1 MKKYYLVL
9 FLFIFSRLAFAQ
21 ESITVQANTVIKD
34 VSHHPVGINVDYLM
48 DDDTYLQP
56 ETSTTSALQE
66 MGVKFLRFPGGE
78 KSDNYIWGQYPYTSA
93 NPTLALSGACHWPNE
108 DPRFVLDDH
117 KNLKPT
123 TLDFDEFMVMVKETG
138 TEPLIV
144 VNGDGF
150 HNNGGT
156 CGGVPSRD
164 SLLMAARQWVKY
176 ANVVKKYNIK
186 YWMIGNESYHS
197 AAYDGAVSA
206 NDYLNDL
213 IDFAQAMKAEDPSI
227 KIVVNGLSDSW
238 WETILSNSTAA
249 GLIDYLGVSVYP
261 IYNWST
267 GYDHYRTTSP
277 NFTSSI
283 NVASNA
289 ITKYV
294 TNTTDRQRIK
304 VIATEYNTIDW
315 AEGGWLNRNDVG
327 HALVAFDMLGKLL
340 QVPKLDLAFFW
351 NTRYVDNREIPFNV
365 FDALSSTG
373 KMQANGLALSV
384 WGKYLLND
392 LVTVNSTASI
402 VSYASKSATGLNVF
416 LLNKDTQAHTVDLNI
431 NDFVTSG
438 TAERFTYQGTSTS
451 DTAPVFAP
459 SDPVAS
465 LSSGTSQYSLQVEPA
480 SITVLRFTKAIE
492 VSQQVSSLTLVN
504 ADNEADLQALVNGST
519 LNLATLPT
527 RSFNIRANTNPATVG
542 SVKFTLS
549 GTQSK
554 TATESGK
561 PYALFG
567 DDVHG
572 DYYAWT
578 PAVGSY
584 TLTATPYTAAKGAGT
599 AGTTLTVSFTVVD
612 QAPEENQPLISN
624 VSATTGNAY
633 TVTDVAA
640 GKLMYT
646 DRTYKI
652 TSVPASLAGA
662 SLIQT
667 ANNDK
672 WNTSTSLL
680 SFRLAQKA
688 TVYIAYDPRG
698 TTLPA
703 WLSGWQ
709 KLSDRLGVDDSKIS
723 SMDLYSKS
731 FEAGEVTL
739 GGNKA
744 SPAAGAENNY
754 LVLALAAVTPATSSA
769 LVSNVAAASGRS
781 YSLAEAQAGE
791 LMYTDRTYQ
800 ITSVPSFLQNA
811 ALIQPANDDKK
822 STSTSLLSF
831 ELSEQAV
838 VYVAY
843 DPRGTTLPGWLS
855 GWQKLSDR
863 LGVDD
868 SQISSMDLY
877 SKSFEAG
884 EVTLGGNLASPAR
897 GAQTNYLVIAVP
909 ANQTLTATQIT
920 AAVATEKSSQNPSLR
935 VFPNPNTGNQI
946 WVELGNLTKEEQV
959 AITLFEPVTGRKL
972 FRYSFRADSSGG
984 TSFQLPLKQALKPG
998 LYLINVVTKSGK
1010 EYAKLLVTQ

>member
-1 MKKYYLVL
+1 MRENLQNTIQSGKIKGEL
-9 FLFIFSRLAFAQ
+9 FLGSSKVFKKSLFKQKWSFLLLCFLSFISLPGRGAILPAMPEVGFIMSPAPAGVAGNAPAFAKSAYTFAVSDNADLGYSVGSVTASDP
-21 ESITVQANTVIKD
+21 EGSSVRYTLTAGNTN
-34 VSHHPVGINVDYLM
+34 STFALN
-48 DDDTYLQP
+48 
-56 ETSTTSALQE
+56 STTGSISLA
-66 MGVKFLRFPGGE
+66 KFLDYHLQDRF
-78 KSDNYIWGQYPYTSA
+78 
-93 NPTLALSGACHWPNE
+93 TL
-108 DPRFVLDDH
+108 
-117 KNLKPT
+117 T
-123 TLDFDEFMVMVKETG
+123 VKAT
-138 TEPLIV
+138 
-144 VNGDGF
+144 D
-150 HNNGGT
+150 
-156 CGGVPSRD
+156 
-164 SLLMAARQWVKY
+164 
-176 ANVVKKYNIK
+176 
-186 YWMIGNESYHS
+186 
-197 AAYDGAVSA
+197 
-206 NDYLNDL
+206 
-213 IDFAQAMKAEDPSI
+213 AE
-227 KIVVNGLSDSW
+227 GLSDVA
-238 WETILSNSTAA
+238 TVTVTVNSGTPSPDFSSIQWGTAA
-249 GLIDYLGVSVYP
+249 SQPMATHEVHGVTVNGKLYIFGGYDVEKQPDWTPTKRSYVYDPALNKWSSIADLPHTPRGADFGGVTHEGLTTDGTD
-261 IYNWST
+261 IYFAGGYTARST
-267 GYDHYRTTSP
+267 GTGQVFGTKQVWKY
-277 NFTSSI
+277 
-283 NVASNA
+283 NVASNTYTALPSLPKELAAGQMQYLKGKLHYAGGANLSRADIADHYVLDLDNLSAGWKTLAPLSNPRNHPGSAVYQGKLYYIGGAHHQNDATVAQKTVEVYDPEKNTWTRVADMPVGRDHISSSVFVMGNRIIVIGGETSHNVRSKLVSAYNPATNTWSELTPLPA
-289 ITKYV
+289 ITSAGIGVALKGAMFYTGGNFSK
-294 TNTTDRQRIK
+294 TNRK
-304 VIATEYNTIDW
+304 GVLPAT
-315 AEGGWLNRNDVG
+315 A
-327 HALVAFDMLGKLL
+327 
-340 QVPKLDLAFFW
+340 
-351 NTRYVDNREIPFNV
+351 
-365 FDALSSTG
+365 
-373 KMQANGLALSV
+373 
-384 WGKYLLND
+384 
-392 LVTVNSTASI
+392 
-402 VSYASKSATGLNVF
+402 
-416 LLNKDTQAHTVDLNI
+416 
-431 NDFVTSG
+431 
-438 TAERFTYQGTSTS
+438 
-451 DTAPVFAP
+451 
-459 SDPVAS
+459 
-465 LSSGTSQYSLQVEPA
+465 
-480 SITVLRFTKAIE
+480 

-504 ADNEADLQALVNGST
+504 ADNEADLQTLVNGST
-519 LNLATLPT
+519 LNLATLPS

-698 TTLPA
+698 TTLPG

-769 LVSNVAAASGRS
+769 LVSNVAAVSGRS

-843 DPRGTTLPGWLS
+843 DPRGTMLPGWLS

-909 ANQTLTATQIT
+909 ANQTLTATAQAVQ
-920 AAVATEKSSQNPSLR
+920 AAEQPLR
-935 VFPNPNTGNQI
+935 LRLFPNPNTGSSVY
-946 WVELGNLTKEEQV
+946 VEVESLAAHETVK
-959 AITLFEPVTGRKL
+959 ITLYDVLGHALISQEIVTDKAGKAGTAML
-972 FRYSFRADSSGG
+972 LSSQMKKGVY
-984 TSFQLPLKQALKPG
+984 FIEALAP
-998 LYLINVVTKSGK
+998 SGK
-1010 EYAKLLVTQ
+1010 LQSKLLVQ